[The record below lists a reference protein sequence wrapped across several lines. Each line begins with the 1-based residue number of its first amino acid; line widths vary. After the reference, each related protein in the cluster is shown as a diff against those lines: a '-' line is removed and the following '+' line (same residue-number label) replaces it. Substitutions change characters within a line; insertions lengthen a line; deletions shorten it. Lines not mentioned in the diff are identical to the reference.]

1 MEYMIVNWNESDK
14 IHETYYAKT
23 IWDIYLKEK
32 ENGMNVSWENFKKI
46 VRKRCL
52 SDDTLV
58 KIDNID
64 LVQEFDVI
72 SVPDCIHPKH
82 LFRVTGGKSK
92 GKEFVDEIKKGY
104 YGYSRNYGWIDF
116 GHAGLLGGP
125 QNLKKL
131 YKQIKSAKKGD
142 VVTYSLSTGMSSP
155 FLKVYAELGNT
166 RAKILSEQLSD
177 EQAQSMTLSILK
189 ITSIEFEQ
197 KQIITDWLKKSSF
210 SEEDLPSNII
220 NFYVEVMGYTK
231 EKIYQV
237 CDVFTP
243 EVSCWIY
250 HRYDFQ
256 KNKSFDPVL
265 KFPGGTIPQEL
276 NVVKEIDKEG
286 LWEIL

>member
-1 MEYMIVNWNESDK
+1 MI
-14 IHETYYAKT
+14 
-23 IWDIYLKEK
+23 
-32 ENGMNVSWENFKKI
+32 
-46 VRKRCL
+46 
-52 SDDTLV
+52 
-58 KIDNID
+58 
-64 LVQEFDVI
+64 QEFDVI

-92 GKEFVDEIKKGY
+92 GKEFVDEIKKGH

-125 QNLKKL
+125 QNLKKI
-131 YKQIKSAKKGD
+131 YEQIKSAKKGD

>member
-58 KIDNID
+58 KIDNVD

-220 NFYVEVMGYTK
+220 NFYVEVMG
-231 EKIYQV
+231 KIYQV